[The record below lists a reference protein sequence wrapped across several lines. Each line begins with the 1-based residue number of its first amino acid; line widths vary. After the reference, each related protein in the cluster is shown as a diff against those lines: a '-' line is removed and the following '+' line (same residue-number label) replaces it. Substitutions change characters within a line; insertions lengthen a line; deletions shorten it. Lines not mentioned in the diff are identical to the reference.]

1 MSAESS
7 EGEDTMASL
16 SDMTSDEEE
25 LARQDTIESSDS
37 EDSNQSLSG
46 KDSDEKAL
54 HYESAEEKNFNK
66 V

>member
-1 MSAESS
+1 
-7 EGEDTMASL
+7 MASL